1 MHKQKNPL
9 MLAYI
14 IFLIIAL
21 VYYAV
26 AYIFHF
32 EFHSWESIIVAA
44 TIASYAFSLS
54 SISKCLLKQNQQYS
68 ELLNRYLELSK
79 KQQKI
84 ENTVLSDC
92 ENKEKIL
99 QNGKEIIDNTI
110 KLISLTDKEVRKNER
125 ISFLLDVGGYL
136 VFFCI
141 ICFNTLCNVFCPIQD
156 VFTLLAFV
164 IILIVEYIEKVI
176 TTKYEEI
183 FNILIKN
190 TQDTIQHLEDENNG

>member
-14 IFLIIAL
+14 IFLIISL
-21 VYYAV
+21 IYYAV
-26 AYIFHF
+26 AYIFKY
-32 EFHSWESIIVAA
+32 EYRTWDSIIVAA

-54 SISKCLLKQNQQYS
+54 SISKCLLKQNQQYN
-68 ELLNRYLELSK
+68 ELLNQYLSLSK
-79 KQQKI
+79 KQHKI
-84 ENTVLSDC
+84 EAESLS
-92 ENKEKIL
+92 EGKTREYLL
-99 QNGKEIIDNTI
+99 QNGKEIINNTI
-110 KLISLTDKEVRKNER
+110 KLISYTDKEVRKNEK
-125 ISFLLDVGGYL
+125 ISFWLDVSGYL

-141 ICFNTLCNVFCPIQD
+141 ICFDTLCNAFYPIQD
-156 VFTLLAFV
+156 IFTLLAFI

-183 FNILIKN
+183 FKILIKE